1 MGTVGEP
8 RAHVRRPLMRACLP
22 PAASCEPT
30 VLPTTH
36 ERSESGREER
46 SDVARDAA
54 GGPRREPQ
62 ATGVL
67 RFLFIFL
74 FTAGAHLRVVPA
86 GAQPEGA
93 FVIDIEAHV
102 ILVVW

>member
-1 MGTVGEP
+1 MCAFHESAPPTGCEL
-8 RAHVRRPLMRACLP
+8 RADG
-22 PAASCEPT
+22 S
-30 VLPTTH
+30 PTTH

-74 FTAGAHLRVVPA
+74 RPTAGAHLRVIPA

-102 ILVVW
+102 ILVVR